1 MGKTNLEK
9 YDKTL
14 HKIKIKELNNIDSFS
29 DWLDLA
35 NEMITDSLKAGTKY
49 KISDKIKTLFEE
61 QASND
66 IPTVKLK
73 KAIMLLKTYS
83 DKFNCDESI
92 DDQIDI
98 LRCVTDIILL
108 TDTINLD
115 LEDTDVGS
123 FDEDEIKGL
132 KNQCYDTDVLY
143 SYLKY
148 NLDYMVNKML
158 HAIEDFDLST
168 IKLILDVGFLFLIS
182 EIDEYIYAIKP

>member
-73 KAIMLLKTYS
+73 KTIMLLKTYS

-108 TDTINLD
+108 TDTINLG

-132 KNQCYDTDVLY
+132 KNQCYATDVLY

-148 NLDYMVNKML
+148 NLDYMINKML

>member
-1 MGKTNLEK
+1 MAKTNLEK

-14 HKIKIKELNNIDSFS
+14 HKIKIKELNNMDSFA

-35 NEMITDSLKAGTKY
+35 NDMIADSLKTGTRY
-49 KISDKIKTLFEE
+49 KISDKIKGLFEE
-61 QASND
+61 QTSND
-66 IPTVKLK
+66 IPLVKLK

-83 DKFNCDESI
+83 DKFNYDKST

-115 LEDTDVGS
+115 LDETDVGS
-123 FDEDEIKGL
+123 FDDDEIKGL
-132 KNQCYDTDVLY
+132 KNQCYDTDILY
-143 SYLKY
+143 SHLKY

>member
-9 YDKTL
+9 YDKAL

-108 TDTINLD
+108 TDTINLG

-132 KNQCYDTDVLY
+132 KNQCYATDVLY

-148 NLDYMVNKML
+148 NLDYMINKML

-168 IKLILDVGFLFLIS
+168 IKLIFDVGFLFLIS

>member
-9 YDKTL
+9 YDKAL

-108 TDTINLD
+108 TDTINLG

-148 NLDYMVNKML
+148 NLDYMINKML

>member
-61 QASND
+61 QVSND

-108 TDTINLD
+108 TDTINLG

-148 NLDYMVNKML
+148 NLYYMVNKML

>member
-35 NEMITDSLKAGTKY
+35 NEMIIDSLKAGTKY

-61 QASND
+61 QTSND

-108 TDTINLD
+108 TDTINLG

>member
-35 NEMITDSLKAGTKY
+35 NEMIADSLKAETEY
-49 KISDKIKTLFEE
+49 KISDKIKALFEE

-83 DKFNCDESI
+83 DKFSCDEPI
-92 DDQIDI
+92 DDQIEI
-98 LRCVTDIILL
+98 LRCITDIILL
-108 TDTINLD
+108 TDTINLG

-123 FDEDEIKGL
+123 FNEDEIKGL

-148 NLDYMVNKML
+148 NLDYMINKML

-168 IKLILDVGFLFLIS
+168 IKLILDVGFLFLIG
-182 EIDEYIYAIKP
+182 EIDEYAYAIKP

>member
-14 HKIKIKELNNIDSFS
+14 HKIKIKELNDIDSFS

-92 DDQIDI
+92 DDQIEI

-115 LEDTDVGS
+115 LENTDVGS

-132 KNQCYDTDVLY
+132 KNQCCDTDVLY

-148 NLDYMVNKML
+148 NLDYMINKML

>member
-1 MGKTNLEK
+1 M
-9 YDKTL
+9 
-14 HKIKIKELNNIDSFS
+14 DSFAN
-29 DWLDLA
+29 WLDLA
-35 NEMITDSLKAGTKY
+35 NEMITDSLKTGTRY
-49 KISDKIKTLFEE
+49 KISDKIKELFEE
-61 QASND
+61 HTSND
-66 IPTVKLK
+66 IPMVKLK
-73 KAIMLLKTYS
+73 KAIMFLKTYS
-83 DKFNCDESI
+83 DKFNCDKST

-143 SYLKY
+143 SHLKY

-182 EIDEYIYAIKP
+182 EIDEYTYAIKP

>member
-49 KISDKIKTLFEE
+49 KISDKIKTLFEK

-108 TDTINLD
+108 TDTINLG

-132 KNQCYDTDVLY
+132 KNQCHDTNVLY

-148 NLDYMVNKML
+148 NLDYMINKML

-182 EIDEYIYAIKP
+182 EIDEYAYAIKP